1 MSKERSRRR
10 RRQRSKPNGRANP
23 HSAHRQ
29 QDKLTI
35 RLRGLP
41 GFTLSLGPDERE
53 CYDSLELPPKAQ
65 AFRAL
70 ERRRNDASY
79 GLHQQQ
85 QNVDALKR
93 QLREACHEVR
103 RYENTLGEMKD
114 YLAVL
119 SEDHMTDFRQMDYTD
134 TKAARKPG
142 ERYYATTSCWMCGG
156 RMPLEDF
163 KPQRAFC
170 NNTCAQEA
178 KRRRS
183 RMLKLAPAKKS
194 APPRVNWPCPY
205 CARPMSGE
213 ELAKASRP
221 HHLDPKARKRFQR
234 EQQVLTDVY
243 GSDVGMK

>member
-1 MSKERSRRR
+1 MRKEKSHRR
-10 RRQRSKPNGRANP
+10 RRQRSKPNGKANP

-35 RLRGLP
+35 RLSGLP
-41 GFTLSLGPDERE
+41 SLILSLTGDERE
-53 CYDSLELPPKAQ
+53 IYDSLRLPPKAQ

-79 GLHQQQ
+79 GLHQQRQ
-85 QNVDALKR
+85 KVDALKR

-103 RYENTLGEMKD
+103 QYESTLGEMKD

-119 SEDHMTDFRQMDYTD
+119 SEDHATDFRQMDYTD

-142 ERYYATTSCWMCGG
+142 EKYYATTSCWMCGG
-156 RMPLEDF
+156 LMPLEDF
-163 KPQRAFC
+163 KPHRVFC

-178 KRRRS
+178 KRRRAK
-183 RMLKLAPAKKS
+183 MLRLAATKKS
-194 APPRVNWPCPY
+194 VPPRSKWPCPY
-205 CARPMSGE
+205 CARPMTGE

-221 HHLDPKARKRFQR
+221 HYLDPKERKRFQR
-234 EQQVLTDVY
+234 EQQVTADVY
-243 GSDVGMK
+243 GFDVGIK